1 MNTSARTAILLVVMS
16 LSIVAVASAHHS
28 AAASYDAVESIA
40 IKGKVVE
47 FAWTNPHCHV
57 YVDVADGRFKGRT
70 YGVELG
76 SPSALAHDGW
86 TRTLLQPGDEVV
98 IEVHP
103 SRVGAPVGLCR
114 NCTLT
119 INGKVT
125 KPRVLQD

>member
-1 MNTSARTAILLVVMS
+1 MNASTRTAILLAVMS
-16 LSIVAVASAHHS
+16 LAIVVAASAHHS
-28 AAASYDAVESIA
+28 AVASYDAVESIA
-40 IKGKVVE
+40 IKGTVVE

-57 YVDVADGRFKGRT
+57 YVDVADGLFKGRT

-76 SPSALAHDGW
+76 SPGALAHDGW
-86 TRTLLQPGDEVV
+86 TKTLLQPGDDVV

-114 NCTLT
+114 KCTLT

-125 KPRVLQD
+125 KPRVLQH